1 MSFTLPKL
9 SLTEQHLCSAL
20 INSHHTFDPFLLV
33 VEECPINRFSPS
45 LLVVNILLSRFSFYV
60 TTIKLDIL
68 LWFELVQVCMLN
80 VDGERLNKLSET
92 CFSMKELALIYYA

>member
-20 INSHHTFDPFLLV
+20 INYHDTFDPFLV
-33 VEECPINRFSPS
+33 AEECPINRNSPS
-45 LLVVNILLSRFSFYV
+45 LLIVNILLSRFSFCV

-92 CFSMKELALIYYA
+92 CFCMKELALIYFA